1 MPIATLTS
9 LSVAD
14 TNRASLPSGIT
25 NPKSKNAFP
34 SGSGAFE
41 PLSAWRGLG
50 SGKRNFEA
58 RDKGAEMA
66 VGIHLAARRDHAP
79 AGKPANSGLFAKS
92 RVISVRRR
100 LRGGAERTRT
110 ACQARSRYR
119 NRSPSLPPIAGA
131 GISRGYGGSVPR
143 SEPAPLPLR
152 GSAVQPQS
160 SAFKC
165 RSTGGKYPERSRSGT
180 DQQPR
185 AVPVAPADR

>member
-1 MPIATLTS
+1 MRPTFNLARVGLSLFPSHSAACVGSMPIATLTS

-110 ACQARSRYR
+110 TCQARSRYR
-119 NRSPSLPPIAGA
+119 TGLLRVIH
-131 GISRGYGGSVPR
+131 RGN
-143 SEPAPLPLR
+143 
-152 GSAVQPQS
+152 SAI
-160 SAFKC
+160 KC
-165 RSTGGKYPERSRSGT
+165 R
-180 DQQPR
+180 
-185 AVPVAPADR
+185 